1 MTEGADGQFTLT
13 NVENGEHIQLTELTS
28 HDDTQLEGIPDH
40 EGNLENTTN

>member
-28 HDDTQLEGIPDH
+28 HDGGQLESMQDPNGAS
-40 EGNLENTTN
+40 